1 MSKTL
6 YRVYDQR
13 EVLHASYDDKLPQA
27 KQWATQCAQRVNGRV
42 ERVEI
47 LTEEEVK
54 PQG

>member
-13 EVLHASYDDKLPQA
+13 DVFHASYDDKLPQA
-27 KQWATQCAQRVNGRV
+27 KQWAVQCAQRVNGRI

-47 LTEEEVK
+47 PSEEGVK
-54 PQG
+54 SEG